1 MSGHYLKDLAKED
14 KELFGELASS
24 LEKDLTP
31 ESAGEILRKCLGFG
45 LKESRCFIPS
55 IACGQT
61 WIPLTALIPIYDT
74 IIAPVS
80 PTYSLMKASP
90 KGIVTKKIRKAS
102 EFEKVHGLTL
112 SNMVKLAEK
121 SRVIPYFTAPYDN
134 YDENTIKS
142 LIEPG
147 IARIS
152 YGSMMLLRNAG
163 RIIVIGERISP
174 QNWGESL
181 KLANADVTKLDF
193 QSANPKSCVTCLA
206 MCYALGSRKHFLESK
221 FSQFHAC
228 FLSYALSN
236 HVLDSL
242 LQVKCPIASEVLS
255 SIGNLPEEI
264 PIEYILK
271 GLRVEY
277 SEGLAIEEYAEVFDG
292 KTSKALRRIIWN
304 LYKDPL
310 SKKYSERLSAKIHDL
325 NQQVEELAESK
336 AAKIFETI
344 SDMAIYGGEKFIES
358 QTQRYIKIPKKGLI
372 RLGEWLASKGV
383 DVTTKVHGKDW
394 SVAQLHRAR
403 CKLKKCRPSG

>member
-1 MSGHYLKDLAKED
+1 MAKED
-14 KELFGELASS
+14 KELFTELTPS
-24 LEKDLTP
+24 LQGDLTS
-31 ESAGEILRKCLGFG
+31 ESTEELLRKCLGFE

-55 IACGQT
+55 IECGQT

-74 IIAPVS
+74 IIAPIS
-80 PTYSLMKASP
+80 PTYFTKAST
-90 KGIVTKKIRKAS
+90 KRIVIKKIKKTS
-102 EFEKVHGLTL
+102 EFEKVHGL
-112 SNMVKLAEK
+112 SPNNIAKLAEK
-121 SRVIPYFTAPYDN
+121 SRVIPYFTASYDQ
-134 YDENTIKS
+134 YDENAIRS

-152 YGSMMLLRNAG
+152 YGSMMFLRNAG
-163 RIIVIGERISP
+163 RIITRQKRISP
-174 QNWGESL
+174 QNWKESL
-181 KLANADVTKLDF
+181 KLANADVTKFDF
-193 QSANPKSCVTCLA
+193 QSSNLEGCVVCLA

-221 FSQFHAC
+221 FSQAHVC

-242 LQVKCPIASEVLS
+242 LQVKCPIASAVLS
-255 SIGNLPEEI
+255 NIGNLPEEI

-277 SEGLAIEEYAEVFDG
+277 SEELAIEEYAEVFDG

-310 SKKYSERLSAKIHDL
+310 SKKYNERLSAKIHDL

-336 AAKIFETI
+336 AAKILEAI
-344 SDMAIYGGEKFIES
+344 SDMAVYGGEKFIES

-383 DVTTKVHGKDW
+383 DVTAKVHGKDW

-403 CKLKKCRPSG
+403 CKLKKCQPSG